1 MCVSAHVPGSE
12 PDEAWTFAGAYTV
25 GMHAVD
31 TRGGSRMR
39 ESCTYGFVR
48 GAGSN
53 PRPYRDQR
61 HARVPKRNPGPAFD
75 WIGAL
80 ALAE

>member
-53 PRPYRDQR
+53 PRPYRDRLPAVMRVQSGNQAI
-61 HARVPKRNPGPAFD
+61 ARLDIP
-75 WIGAL
+75 
-80 ALAE
+80 

>member
-12 PDEAWTFAGAYTV
+12 PDEAWTFAGAYTA

-53 PRPYRDQR
+53 PRPYRDQGFHR
-61 HARVPKRNPGPAFD
+61 PGD
-75 WIGAL
+75 
-80 ALAE
+80 AEDRLGSYLGQLGP